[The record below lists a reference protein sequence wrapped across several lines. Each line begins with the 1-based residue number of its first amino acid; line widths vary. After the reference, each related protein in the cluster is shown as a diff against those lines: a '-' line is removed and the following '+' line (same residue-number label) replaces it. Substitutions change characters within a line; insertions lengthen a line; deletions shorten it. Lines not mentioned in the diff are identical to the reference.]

1 MVGGVAKIG
10 DGCIWTRVFCQDG
23 VSVQGFEEWVCV
35 AVGLAFDWSTISKHG
50 CWEREERG
58 MCGDSF
64 HLSAFNGTSYMFSLI
79 RSYRRVAGRAR
90 IRCGILG
97 KKFGV

>member
-35 AVGLAFDWSTISKHG
+35 AVELAFDWSTFRNMVVG
-50 CWEREERG
+50 REKRG
-58 MCGDSF
+58 AC
-64 HLSAFNGTSYMFSLI
+64 
-79 RSYRRVAGRAR
+79 VATRFIYQHSTGHHT
-90 IRCGILG
+90 C
-97 KKFGV
+97 FP